1 MNIPAEGKVLL
12 DFYADWCGPC
22 KAMGPTL
29 DQFQN
34 TSAVEL
40 VKVNV
45 DENKELAQQY
55 GIRGIPCFVYLE
67 NGITKGTA
75 VGMQTL
81 QQLKELCT

>member
-1 MNIPAEGKVLL
+1 MIPEEGKVLL

-22 KAMGPTL
+22 RAMNPTL
-29 DQFQN
+29 SQFQGASN
-34 TSAVEL
+34 IEL

-45 DENKELAQQY
+45 DENRELAQHY
-55 GIRGIPCFVYLE
+55 GVRGIPCFVYLE
-67 NGITKGTA
+67 NGITKVTA

>member
-1 MNIPAEGKVLL
+1 MTIPNEGKVLL

-22 KAMGPTL
+22 KAMGSIL
-29 DQFQN
+29 DQFQDG
-34 TSAVEL
+34 SHVKL